1 MFLFSF
7 FGGGGGGGEGVS
19 LWSLVCGVDSL
30 FLCDD
35 LLLVFL
41 VSVWLARKLTIIAEV
56 EQEVRRREEESEE
69 GWVRQIGEGEN
80 VCVCGLRVKL

>member
-7 FGGGGGGGEGVS
+7 FFFWGGGGGEGVS
-19 LWSLVCGVDSL
+19 LWSLVCGIDSL

-41 VSVWLARKLTIIAEV
+41 VSVWLARKLTIIAKAEH
-56 EQEVRRREEESEE
+56 EVRRREEESEE
-69 GWVRQIGEGEN
+69 DGYGRLEKEKTSVFVG
-80 VCVCGLRVKL
+80 